1 MWAQD
6 GFKEPS
12 DEKRDTI
19 KFGENA
25 AAILTVA
32 GTVLFFVIGALCLLV
47 SIAFFC
53 WSRFSSGGMQV
64 NKK

>member
-32 GTVLFFVIGALCLLV
+32 GTVLFFVTGALCLLV
-47 SIAFFC
+47 AIAFFS
-53 WSRFSSGGMQV
+53 WSRFCSGGMQV